1 MNTKP
6 EQIPSTVGQAL
17 AWLDKMKIAYRYVEN
32 ADLWEFVYNGLY
44 LLLMNDCKDNEFGI
58 YAPMLITDS
67 DDAEIQK
74 MVYECSVPSI
84 EQELSSDCDFGYD
97 GDGLCHVAKW
107 WGIQSEK
114 PRLTKKVFVEKLKEM
129 HDQQLKLHFILH
141 CTHECMFNPPE
152 EVMRE
157 IFKNINTDE
166 ADGTTK

>member
-6 EQIPSTVGQAL
+6 EQITSTVGQAL

-74 MVYECSVPSI
+74 MVYECSVPSS
-84 EQELSSDCDFGYD
+84 EQEVS
-97 GDGLCHVAKW
+97 
-107 WGIQSEK
+107 
-114 PRLTKKVFVEKLKEM
+114 
-129 HDQQLKLHFILH
+129 
-141 CTHECMFNPPE
+141 
-152 EVMRE
+152 
-157 IFKNINTDE
+157 
-166 ADGTTK
+166 